1 MPGAKSIKQLGS
13 KWKATVNDKRKEVLS
28 ERNTCN
34 VGTTLNK
41 PATGHGG
48 TSESFVENQVKIV
61 DRLYLSRSFEAQTK
75 LSQEHINS
83 VVKDKTLN
91 AEQERAFRI
100 VANHAT
106 QHDHEQLKMYI
117 GGMAG
122 TGKSQVIKSL
132 IQFFTLQKEQHKFV
146 ILGPTG
152 TAAALNNGSTYHSF
166 LGIQVGGSQNQKSEN
181 MAIAQLKER
190 LQGVDYIFLD
200 EVSML
205 ACHEL
210 YKISSQ
216 AGKSP
221 Q

>member
-1 MPGAKSIKQLGS
+1 
-13 KWKATVNDKRKEVLS
+13 
-28 ERNTCN
+28 
-34 VGTTLNK
+34 
-41 PATGHGG
+41 
-48 TSESFVENQVKIV
+48 
-61 DRLYLSRSFEAQTK
+61 
-75 LSQEHINS
+75 
-83 VVKDKTLN
+83 
-91 AEQERAFRI
+91 
-100 VANHAT
+100 
-106 QHDHEQLKMYI
+106 MYI

-132 IQFFTLQKEQHKFV
+132 VKYLSLRNEKHRFI

-181 MAIAQLKER
+181 MAIEQLKER